1 METSRRVLGRLAGPL
16 AALAAGAAAL
26 GVFWGISG
34 RRAVMNGLV
43 TGFSRP
49 VRQAVSAV
57 LDPLP
62 VSGAELLITL
72 GVLAALA
79 VLAGAVRRA
88 ARRQWLAAGRR
99 LAILAAVGVWIWVG
113 VCLLWGA
120 EYYADSFA
128 ETEGIPVQPVSVEQ
142 LAATAAWF
150 AQRVNETADQV
161 PRDETGVFA
170 VSTGEIFARAQGLY
184 DGVSRRYPSLAGPQ
198 RSPKA
203 AGYSYL
209 MSLTGF
215 TGYIF
220 PFTGESTL
228 NVDCPAVFL
237 SVTVAHEFAHQ
248 RGVAPEQEANYVAV
262 AACAD
267 SGDPVYT
274 YSGWLFGF
282 LHLSNALYGADPDRW
297 APVYASLCESAQRD
311 MAANNAYWAAMEG
324 PVQTAAEST
333 YSGFL
338 QSYGQELGMRS
349 YGACV
354 DLLVARWCPANLA
367 ENP

>member
-1 METSRRVLGRLAGPL
+1 MNQWIKGILIASLALIMLGG
-16 AALAAGAAAL
+16 
-26 GVFWGISG
+26 
-34 RRAVMNGLV
+34 
-43 TGFSRP
+43 
-49 VRQAVSAV
+49 
-57 LDPLP
+57 
-62 VSGAELLITL
+62 
-72 GVLAALA
+72 
-79 VLAGAVRRA
+79 
-88 ARRQWLAAGRR
+88 
-99 LAILAAVGVWIWVG
+99 ILAAVGVWIWVG

-161 PRDETGVFA
+161 LRDETGVFA

-237 SVTVAHEFAHQ
+237 PVTVAHEFAHQ

-262 AACAD
+262 RLPELIEKEWLCAADDFNLRRGDEYINLVKCPEAD
-267 SGDPVYT
+267 KGIWVKRYDATEDGEDRNGLKITVYGLDELPDDSTEYTYEVYLWVRDSVWGVDSLTNITSEFDDEMKKEWVSGDGHGTDITTQCSSWQTAGYAARYNVYKGLGGNNDT
-274 YSGWLFGF
+274 PYIKVSI
-282 LHLSNALYGADPDRW
+282 HIVRDANAT
-297 APVYASLCESAQRD
+297 
-311 MAANNAYWAAMEG
+311 EG
-324 PVQTAAEST
+324 PATAVTPKED
-333 YSGFL
+333 
-338 QSYGQELGMRS
+338 E
-349 YGACV
+349 
-354 DLLVARWCPANLA
+354 D
-367 ENP
+367 